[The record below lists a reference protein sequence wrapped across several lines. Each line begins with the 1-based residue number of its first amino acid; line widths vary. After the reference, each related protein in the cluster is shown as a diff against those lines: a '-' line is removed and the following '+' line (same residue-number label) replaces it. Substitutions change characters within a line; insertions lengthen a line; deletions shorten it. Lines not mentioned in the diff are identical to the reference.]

1 MGANVDPTWY
11 TSYVDWLLPYMPY
24 IIPLPVLIPALAAA
38 LILLAGKHRVLQR
51 NIAFFTFLVLA
62 VIAASMILVADI
74 EGIQTVQLGGWDAPI
89 GITFVA
95 DRLSGIMLFVSAI
108 VLFCVM
114 WFAISQG
121 IRDGNENDPV
131 EVFLPIY
138 MLLSMG
144 VNLSFLAGD
153 LFNLYVGFEIFLV
166 ASYVLLTM
174 GASPQ
179 RVRAGISY
187 VMVSMA
193 SSMVFLFA
201 LGLVYA
207 SVGTINM
214 AQAGMRLEEL
224 NDGTRAAI
232 FATLLV
238 AFGIK
243 AAIFPLDAWL
253 PDSYP
258 TAASLVTAVFAG
270 LLTKV
275 GVYSIIRVRVTMF
288 TDGSLDTLLMVVAL
302 ATMIVGVMG
311 ALAQNDIK
319 RLLSFTLVSHIGYM
333 IFGVALGSQHGLN
346 GAIFYAVHHILVQT
360 SLFLVVSL
368 IERQVG
374 SSQLRRLGSLLYT
387 APFIAILYFV
397 PALNLGG
404 IPPFSGFLGKV
415 MLLQAGAEDG
425 TWLSWVLIVG
435 AVVTSLL
442 TLYAM
447 MIVWSKAF
455 LRDRSDAPEGNVTSV
470 RVSPL
475 ADIHDTVD
483 ASERSDVGRVP
494 FGMMA
499 STTTLIAASVGITV
513 LAGPISAITGR
524 AADSAM
530 DQSIYRTAVLG
541 DDWSNPSRTLDQDR
555 LDDGSDTIDQRRHD
569 IRTPDA
575 GVSTEPVP
583 SPADTGARADNGGTN
598 ASFEQEKATGGV
610 RPERE
615 KSSVVGEAEDS

>member
-1 MGANVDPTWY
+1 MTNPTFTDPTFY
-11 TSYVDWLLPYMPY
+11 EAYVDFLLPAMPY
-24 IIPLPVLIPALAAA
+24 LIPLPVLLPALAAA
-38 LILLAGKHRVLQR
+38 LILLAGKHRTLQR
-51 NIAFFTFLVLA
+51 NIAFFTFLALA

-74 EGIQTVQLGGWDAPI
+74 SGIQTLQLGGWDAPI

-95 DRLSGIMLFVSAI
+95 DRLSGVMLFVSAI

-166 ASYVLLTM
+166 ASYILLTM

-179 RVRAGISY
+179 RVRAGIGY

-193 SSMVFLFA
+193 SSMIFIFA

-207 SVGTINM
+207 SVGTVNM
-214 AQAGMRLEEL
+214 AQAGMRLEEIP
-224 NDGTRAAI
+224 DGTRTAI

-275 GVYSIIRVRVTMF
+275 GVYSIIRVRVTLF
-288 TDGSLDTLLMVVAL
+288 PDGPLSHLLMWVAL
-302 ATMIVGVMG
+302 ATMVVGVMG

-333 IFGVALGSQHGLN
+333 IFGVALGTAHGLS

-368 IERQVG
+368 IERQMG
-374 SSQLRRLGSLLYT
+374 SSQLRRLGSLMYT
-387 APFIAILYFV
+387 APVIALLYFI
-397 PALNLGG
+397 PAINLGG
-404 IPPFSGFLGKV
+404 IPPFSGFIGKV
-415 MLLQAGAEDG
+415 LLIQAGAEEG
-425 TWLSWVLIVG
+425 SWLSWVLIVG

-455 LRDRSDAPEGNVTSV
+455 LRDRSDAPEGNVVSV
-470 RVSPL
+470 RLSPL
-475 ADIHDTVD
+475 GDVSDTVERDDSHD
-483 ASERSDVGRVP
+483 AGRVP
-494 FGMMA
+494 AGMVA
-499 STTTLIAASVGITV
+499 STATLVAASVAITF

-524 AADSAM
+524 AADSAL
-530 DQSIYRTAVLG
+530 DTDLYRTAVLG
-541 DDWSNPSRTLDQDR
+541 TDWSNPSRTLDGHT
-555 LDDGSDTIDQRRHD
+555 LDDDSDALPNRIHD
-569 IRTPDA
+569 IEEPSA
-575 GVSTEPVP
+575 GVTTVPVP
-583 SPADTGARADNGGTN
+583 SPGPEVDGDPVDAG
-598 ASFEQEKATGGV
+598 EPAT
-610 RPERE
+610 PE
-615 KSSVVGEAEDS
+615 EANR

>member
-1 MGANVDPTWY
+1 MNNLASAPTLFEQ
-11 TSYVDWLLPYMPY
+11 YVDFLLPYMPY
-24 IIPLPVLIPALAAA
+24 LIPLPVLIPALAAG
-38 LILLAGKHRVLQR
+38 LILLAGGRRGLQR
-51 NIAFFTFLVLA
+51 NIASITFLVLA
-62 VIAASMILVADI
+62 VVAASMILVADI
-74 EGIQTVQLGGWDAPI
+74 SGIQTLQMGGWDAPI

-108 VLFCVM
+108 VLLCVM

-131 EVFLPIY
+131 EVFLPVY

-166 ASYVLLTM
+166 ASYILLTM

-207 SVGTINM
+207 SVGTVNM
-214 AQAGMRLEEL
+214 AQAGIRFEEIP
-224 NDGTRAAI
+224 DGSRTAI

-243 AAIFPLDAWL
+243 AAVFPLDAWL

-275 GVYSIIRVRVTMF
+275 GVYSIIRVKMTVF
-288 TDGSLDTLLMVVAL
+288 PDGSLNTLLMWVAL
-302 ATMIVGVMG
+302 ATMVIGIMG

-333 IFGVALGSQHGLN
+333 IFGIALGTPQGLS

-368 IERQVG
+368 IERQMG

-387 APFIAILYFV
+387 APVIALLYMI

-404 IPPFSGFLGKV
+404 IPPFSGFIGKV
-415 MLLQAGAEDG
+415 LLIQAGAEEG
-425 TWLSWVLIVG
+425 SWLSWVLIIG

-455 LRDRSDAPEGNVTSV
+455 LRDRKDAPEGDVVAV

-475 ADIHDTVD
+475 GDISDTVSLEESQD
-483 ASERSDVGRVP
+483 AGRVP
-494 FGMMA
+494 AGMLA
-499 STTTLIAASVGITV
+499 STATLVAASVAITF
-513 LAGPISAITGR
+513 LAGPIAAITGR
-524 AADSAM
+524 AADSSF
-530 DQSIYRTAVLG
+530 DTNLYRTAVLG
-541 DDWSNPSRTLDQDR
+541 TDWSNPSRTLEQGSLNDDSDALPNR
-555 LDDGSDTIDQRRHD
+555 L
-569 IRTPDA
+569 TPIEQPST
-575 GVSTEPVP
+575 GVSTVPVP
-583 SPADTGARADNGGTN
+583 PPA
-598 ASFEQEKATGGV
+598 SEEAT
-610 RPERE
+610 R
-615 KSSVVGEAEDS
+615 

>member
-1 MGANVDPTWY
+1 M
-11 TSYVDWLLPYMPY
+11 
-24 IIPLPVLIPALAAA
+24 
-38 LILLAGKHRVLQR
+38 
-51 NIAFFTFLVLA
+51 
-62 VIAASMILVADI
+62 
-74 EGIQTVQLGGWDAPI
+74 
-89 GITFVA
+89 
-95 DRLSGIMLFVSAI
+95 
-108 VLFCVM
+108 C
-114 WFAISQG
+114 
-121 IRDGNENDPV
+121 IRDSGNENDPV
-131 EVFLPIY
+131 EVFLPVY

-166 ASYVLLTM
+166 ASYILLTM

-207 SVGTINM
+207 SVGTVNM
-214 AQAGMRLEEL
+214 AQAGIRFEEIP
-224 NDGTRAAI
+224 DGTRTAI

-243 AAIFPLDAWL
+243 AAVFPLDAWL

-275 GVYSIIRVRVTMF
+275 GVYSIIRVKMTVF
-288 TDGSLDTLLMVVAL
+288 PDGSLNTLLMWVAL
-302 ATMIVGVMG
+302 ATMVIGIMG

-333 IFGVALGSQHGLN
+333 IFGIALGTPQGLS

-368 IERQVG
+368 IERQMG

-387 APFIAILYFV
+387 APVIALLYMI

-404 IPPFSGFLGKV
+404 IPPFSGFIGKV
-415 MLLQAGAEDG
+415 LLIQAGAEEG
-425 TWLSWVLIVG
+425 SWLSWVLIIG

-455 LRDRSDAPEGNVTSV
+455 LRDRKDAPEGDVVAV

-475 ADIHDTVD
+475 GDISDTVSLEESQD
-483 ASERSDVGRVP
+483 AGRVP
-494 FGMMA
+494 AGMLA
-499 STTTLIAASVGITV
+499 STATLVAASVAITF
-513 LAGPISAITGR
+513 LAGPIAAITGR
-524 AADSAM
+524 AADSSF
-530 DQSIYRTAVLG
+530 DTNLYRTAVLG
-541 DDWSNPSRTLDQDR
+541 TDWSNPSRTLEQGSLNDDSDSPPNR
-555 LDDGSDTIDQRRHD
+555 L
-569 IRTPDA
+569 TPIEQPST
-575 GVSTEPVP
+575 GVSTVPVP
-583 SPADTGARADNGGTN
+583 PPA
-598 ASFEQEKATGGV
+598 EKTAGETTSEEAT
-610 RPERE
+610 R
-615 KSSVVGEAEDS
+615 

>member
-1 MGANVDPTWY
+1 MNNLASAPTLFEQ
-11 TSYVDWLLPYMPY
+11 YVDFLLPYMPY
-24 IIPLPVLIPALAAA
+24 LIPLPVLIPALAAG
-38 LILLAGKHRVLQR
+38 LILLAGGRRGLQR
-51 NIAFFTFLVLA
+51 NIASITFLVLA
-62 VIAASMILVADI
+62 VVAASMILVADI
-74 EGIQTVQLGGWDAPI
+74 SGIQTLQMGGWDAPI

-108 VLFCVM
+108 VLLCVM

-131 EVFLPIY
+131 EVFLPVY

-166 ASYVLLTM
+166 ASYILLTM

-207 SVGTINM
+207 SVGTVNM
-214 AQAGMRLEEL
+214 AQAGIRFEDIP
-224 NDGTRAAI
+224 DGTRTAI

-243 AAIFPLDAWL
+243 AAVFPLDAWL

-275 GVYSIIRVRVTMF
+275 GVYSIIRVKMTVF
-288 TDGSLDTLLMVVAL
+288 PDGSLNTLLMWVAL
-302 ATMIVGVMG
+302 ATMVIGIMG

-333 IFGVALGSQHGLN
+333 IFGIALGTPQGLS

-368 IERQVG
+368 IERQMG

-387 APFIAILYFV
+387 APVIALLYMI

-404 IPPFSGFLGKV
+404 IPPFSGFIGKV
-415 MLLQAGAEDG
+415 LLIQAGAEEG
-425 TWLSWVLIVG
+425 SWLSWVLIIG

-455 LRDRSDAPEGNVTSV
+455 LRDRKDAPEGDVVAV

-475 ADIHDTVD
+475 GDISDTVSLEESQD
-483 ASERSDVGRVP
+483 AGRVP
-494 FGMMA
+494 AGMLA
-499 STTTLIAASVGITV
+499 STATLVAASVSITF
-513 LAGPISAITGR
+513 LAGPIAAITGR
-524 AADSAM
+524 AADSSF
-530 DQSIYRTAVLG
+530 DTNLYRTAVLG
-541 DDWSNPSRTLDQDR
+541 TDWSNPSRTLEQGSLNDDSDSLPNR
-555 LDDGSDTIDQRRHD
+555 L
-569 IRTPDA
+569 TPIEQPST
-575 GVSTEPVP
+575 GVSTVPVP
-583 SPADTGARADNGGTN
+583 PPA
-598 ASFEQEKATGGV
+598 SEEAT
-610 RPERE
+610 R
-615 KSSVVGEAEDS
+615 